1 MKISIE
7 ITAPLFEAIFDIVR
21 TKSIDSLSSSNK
33 KGSILDLFSFH
44 VLSWKDSATNF
55 NRWKEGVIAVVEGS
69 SRKIEYTI
77 HGVGLEIGE
86 PR

>member
-21 TKSIDSLSSSNK
+21 TKSIDSLSSSNR

-44 VLSWKDSATNF
+44 G
-55 NRWKEGVIAVVEGS
+55 RIIVEGFGN
-69 SRKIEYTI
+69 EF
-77 HGVGLEIGE
+77 
-86 PR
+86 

>member
-44 VLSWKDSATNF
+44 E
-55 NRWKEGVIAVVEGS
+55 RIIVEGFGN
-69 SRKIEYTI
+69 EF
-77 HGVGLEIGE
+77 
-86 PR
+86 